1 LYADCQLQYSCIQ
14 KLLFFAYLIGSQFP
28 TYPFAPSFYAPY
40 SLIQIFSGAGGGAAS
55 GRAFYTSFGGGGG
68 GGGIGGASRK
78 AYGQKYTGELF
89 GGGTGAEVA
98 KSVSSSGGGHYRSS
112 SAEKSG
118 KIFP

>member
-1 LYADCQLQYSCIQ
+1 MCPI
-14 KLLFFAYLIGSQFP
+14 LF
-28 TYPFAPSFYAPY
+28 
-40 SLIQIFSGAGGGAAS
+40 IFSGAGGGAAS
-55 GRAFYTSFGGGGG
+55 GRAFYTSFGGG

-89 GGGTGAEVA
+89 GGGTGADVA

-118 KIFP
+118 KIFS